1 MLFLPRNVVC
11 GSCFGR
17 VADPPLASGR
27 NVAASCRVA
36 GFLCAAVCAML
47 GGGGEAVKVG
57 AIPVEAE
64 GRYPFAIAPAPLTFL
79 T

>member
-1 MLFLPRNVVC
+1 MRRRPSAGKRAECCGKLP
-11 GSCFGR
+11 G
-17 VADPPLASGR
+17 
-27 NVAASCRVA
+27 A

-64 GRYPFAIAPAPLTFL
+64 GRYPFAIASAPLTFL